1 MAEHGEVS
9 VRERSEMAVLGAA
22 IHGGDDAKAAYRLRP
37 MLPFD
42 AFTVPAHVTIWQALC
57 DLVDNG
63 RPVDCATL
71 ADELHAQSA
80 YVSTGGTAYV
90 DQLINAMP
98 VFAMDVYGHVE
109 ILLESM
115 RCRRWFSADAKA
127 RAALVAGE
135 PLLRVRRL
143 VDEAA
148 DQLAAPELGLERGQ
162 ALQAVHDGASL
173 PPIRVPIFGRGVE
186 DGKQTDLGWL
196 IGSLYPGQIALVA
209 GPQNVGKT
217 AVMLSLALTMAQ
229 AGTPVGY
236 IPLEETPEEL
246 ELRLGS
252 FLAWV
257 DVWRLQS
264 HHYASPEDAPRVTAA
279 TATLRS
285 LPLWIQWAPGATGRE
300 VGSAI
305 RDLVHRHGVKA
316 VFVDYV
322 QAICG
327 GRDEY
332 EAIRANLGE
341 MERALGRDC
350 ACFLGSQINREGTK
364 SGDPQ
369 AHHMRGSG
377 TLEERARKVI
387 VVSKAAREEA
397 EIGDDGKSHVARREI
412 KVALVKNKGPE
423 GECFGWVHRMKGMFW
438 PGYAPPPWAPAV
450 TPVEPEQRRFVDYT
464 DPADRLP
471 DDGGPF

>member
-1 MAEHGEVS
+1 MADVCAAPA
-9 VRERSEMAVLGAA
+9 REESERAVLGAA
-22 IHGGDDAKAAYRLRP
+22 LHGGPDNAAAARLRP
-37 MLPFD
+37 LLPFD
-42 AFTVPAHVTIWQALC
+42 AFTVPAHVTIWQVVC
-57 DLVDNG
+57 DLVDLG
-63 RPVDCATL
+63 RPVDASTM
-71 ADELHAQSA
+71 ADELKGQHRFEQIGGAA
-80 YVSTGGTAYV
+80 YLDSLIDALPV
-90 DQLINAMP
+90 QL
-98 VFAMDVYGHVE
+98 DLDGHVAL
-109 ILLESM
+109 LLEAV
-115 RCRRWFSADAKA
+115 RLRRWEAADAKA
-127 RAALVAGE
+127 RAALRSGA
-135 PLLRVRRL
+135 PLLDVRRL
-143 VDEAA
+143 A
-148 DQLAAPELGLERGQ
+148 DDAGHELLTPERSPERGD
-162 ALQAVHDGASL
+162 ALALVHGGGSTQ
-173 PPIRVPIFGRGVE
+173 PVRVPICGRGVE
-186 DGKQTDLGWL
+186 DSKQTDLGWL

-217 AVMLSLALTMAQ
+217 AVMLSFAYAMAH
-229 AGTPVGY
+229 GGIPVGY

-246 ELRLGS
+246 EMRLGG
-252 FLAWV
+252 FVAWV
-257 DVWRLQS
+257 DVWRIQS
-264 HHYASPEDAPRVTAA
+264 GHYAGAEESDRVAAAVDA
-279 TATLRS
+279 LRA
-285 LPLWIQWAPGATGRE
+285 LPLWIQWTPGATGGD

-341 MERALGRDC
+341 LERAMGRDC

-387 VVSKAAREEA
+387 VVSKATREES
-397 EIGDDGKSHVARREI
+397 EIGDDGKTHIARREV
-412 KVALVKNKGPE
+412 KVSLKKNKGPE
-423 GECFGWVHRMKGMFW
+423 GDCFGWVHRLKGMFW
-438 PGYAPPPWAPAV
+438 PGYAPPPWVQSV

-464 DPADRLP
+464 DPSDRMP